1 MSGTEMEEVAPSLK
15 LEKLV
20 RILNDPENA
29 FGHKIDLETLKTV
42 PKTKILSAGRGYA
55 SHVYKIDF
63 EAEDGKCSVVA
74 KIPSSSVATDELHT
88 NEIAFFEMMK
98 LIPESKDMKMPKY
111 FYGQTNPESSF
122 ILMEDLTTKAE
133 HSEFCGYF
141 FLNDDQVKECILE
154 ICKLQAL
161 TFKAENVDE
170 KIGKLSTLRKI
181 FLAFMDQTL
190 KTVKSMNLPF
200 LTEER
205 LEKLE
210 KASKRTAEEKA
221 NSMNLPFLTEE
232 RLEKLEKAS
241 KRTAEEKANVAT
253 NLNYPLVLIHDDF
266 WAGNLLF
273 CNDGRLCSV
282 IDWQLASMGCFA
294 EDLAALLGM
303 ALNGKTRRAKEDQFL
318 EFYHSELVKLLPK
331 GHPEAE
337 KLINMSKKD
346 LRAAYNE
353 CQKSAIFRVM
363 MTMNNYI
370 NDTTRPVFE
379 EMLQSIV
386 EDVFG

>member
-221 NSMNLPFLTEE
+221 N
-232 RLEKLEKAS
+232 
-241 KRTAEEKANVAT
+241 VAT